1 MIQRMQ
7 RVDVFASTFLIGSNR
22 SLLRSAAIRLA
33 EEHLQEEDLSPT
45 SIARGLNVSVR
56 TLYRAFNGTEET
68 LMGYVRRR
76 RLEQARDDLI
86 SGNGTLTVCEIGQRW
101 CFADSSHFIR
111 AFRQRFGTTPARI
124 FDSLLG
130 VE

>member
-1 MIQRMQ
+1 MTQPT
-7 RVDVFASTFLIGSNR
+7 DLIGSTR
-22 SLLRSAAIRLA
+22 SLLRTAAIGLA
-33 EEHLQEEDLSPT
+33 ERNLQEEDLSPT

-56 TLYRAFNGTEET
+56 TLYRAFDGTEET

-86 SGNGTLTVCEIGQRW
+86 SGNGHLTVSEISHRW

-111 AFRQRFGTTPARI
+111 AFRQRYGTTPARI
-124 FDSLLG
+124 SDALVG
-130 VE
+130 AGDP